1 MPCQLKKP
9 FKGSSSYWRDEVVT
23 GRNSRK
29 YYFPDKLSLICPAGK
44 TMIFY
49 LCGPLDIWRLAT
61 PCTKLDPTLEARSLT
76 LAPPIRLS
84 NKDTTNYP
92 SGEAPAGDDQ
102 MDTNWSDLLSQWLH
116 PNPFHQIICYN
127 IFFLAET
134 FFNKYKTKNDIQIWL
149 LLHNPCFSSTTK
161 WSVFHFFRVFYQK
174 WVISNNCVIIIAGKK
189 RKFLLWYFR
198 FPHSSSK
205 NNYHTL

>member
-1 MPCQLKKP
+1 MWAPWHLKACDP
-9 FKGSSSYWRDEVVT
+9 LYQIRPDPRGQVLDSSPS
-23 GRNSRK
+23 
-29 YYFPDKLSLICPAGK
+29 
-44 TMIFY
+44 
-49 LCGPLDIWRLAT
+49 PL
-61 PCTKLDPTLEARSLT
+61 
-76 LAPPIRLS
+76 RLS